1 MHNLKHIVKNM
12 FYKFYFKG
20 FTMLIKPLTQS
31 NETKVYF
38 KVALGS
44 QGSAKVYSKPL
55 TKDLFNT
62 ISKSLKSYR
71 IYLSVQSDKS
81 NNYKQLDYQWLDIQ
95 DADKVDDAQRELFT
109 YSCKFYRDSNK
120 LNKDSLSATI
130 YIDKLP
136 KNLMNKI
143 QWQVS
148 TSKSSDTNSD
158 DLF

>member
-1 MHNLKHIVKNM
+1 
-12 FYKFYFKG
+12 
-20 FTMLIKPLTQS
+20 MLIKPLTQS

-71 IYLSVQSDKS
+71 IYLSVQSNKS

-120 LNKDSLSATI
+120 PNKDSLSATI

-136 KNLMNKI
+136 KSIMNKI
-143 QWQVS
+143 QWQET

>member
-1 MHNLKHIVKNM
+1 
-12 FYKFYFKG
+12 
-20 FTMLIKPLTQS
+20 MLIKLLTQS

-38 KVALGS
+38 KVALGA

-136 KNLMNKI
+136 KSLMNKI
-143 QWQVS
+143 QWQES
-148 TSKSSDTNSD
+148 TSKSSDTNNGD
-158 DLF
+158 IF

>member
-1 MHNLKHIVKNM
+1 
-12 FYKFYFKG
+12 
-20 FTMLIKPLTQS
+20 MLIKPLTQS

-109 YSCKFYRDSNK
+109 YGCKFYRDSNK

-136 KNLMNKI
+136 KSLMNKI
-143 QWQVS
+143 QWQEN

>member
-1 MHNLKHIVKNM
+1 MLKIVSTKS
-12 FYKFYFKG
+12 
-20 FTMLIKPLTQS
+20 S

-38 KVALGS
+38 KIALGT

-95 DADKVDDAQRELFT
+95 DADKVDDATLEQQINEI
-109 YSCKFYRDSNK
+109 
-120 LNKDSLSATI
+120 LNPTK
-130 YIDKLP
+130 P
-136 KNLMNKI
+136 
-143 QWQVS
+143 
-148 TSKSSDTNSD
+148 SKAK
-158 DLF
+158 

>member
-1 MHNLKHIVKNM
+1 
-12 FYKFYFKG
+12 
-20 FTMLIKPLTQS
+20 MLIKPLTQS
-31 NETKVYF
+31 NDTKVYF

-95 DADKVDDAQRELFT
+95 DADKVDDAQKELFI
-109 YSCKFYRDSNK
+109 YGCKFYRDSNK
-120 LNKDSLSATI
+120 PNKDSLSATI
-130 YIDKLP
+130 YVDELSDDIISQ
-136 KNLMNKI
+136 I
-143 QWQVS
+143 QWQES
-148 TSKSSDTNSD
+148 TDKTSSFAST
-158 DLF
+158 F

>member
-1 MHNLKHIVKNM
+1 
-12 FYKFYFKG
+12 
-20 FTMLIKPLTQS
+20 MLIKPLTQS
-31 NETKVYF
+31 SETKVYF

-120 LNKDSLSATI
+120 PNKDSLSATL

-136 KNLMNKI
+136 KSLMNKI
-143 QWQVS
+143 QWQE
-148 TSKSSDTNSD
+148 TTNKSSDTSD
-158 DLF
+158 SLF

>member
-1 MHNLKHIVKNM
+1 
-12 FYKFYFKG
+12 
-20 FTMLIKPLTQS
+20 MLIKPLTQS

-143 QWQVS
+143 QWQE
-148 TSKSSDTNSD
+148 TTNKSSDTNSD

>member
-1 MHNLKHIVKNM
+1 
-12 FYKFYFKG
+12 
-20 FTMLIKPLTQS
+20 MLIKPLTQS

-95 DADKVDDAQRELFT
+95 DADKTDDAQKDLFI
-109 YSCKFYRDSNK
+109 YGCQFYRDSNK

-130 YIDKLP
+130 YVDKLP
-136 KNLMNKI
+136 KSIMNKI
-143 QWQVS
+143 QWQES
-148 TSKSSDTNSD
+148 TSKSSDTNNECP
-158 DLF
+158 F

>member
-1 MHNLKHIVKNM
+1 
-12 FYKFYFKG
+12 
-20 FTMLIKPLTQS
+20 MLIKPLTQS
-31 NETKVYF
+31 NDTKVYF

-120 LNKDSLSATI
+120 PNKDSLSATI
-130 YIDKLP
+130 YVDELSDDIISQ
-136 KNLMNKI
+136 I
-143 QWQVS
+143 QWQES
-148 TSKSSDTNSD
+148 TDKTSSFAST
-158 DLF
+158 F